1 MWEFEYSVDTLTA
14 RSRIWARYADPG
26 GWPEFDRGLEQVR
39 LVGPFAAGTRGI
51 LITREWDPRGRDP
64 VRFVLS
70 HVQPDRGFTAVNEIP
85 GVATVRFVHRLTEL
99 GGGRTRITH
108 RVEIDGP
115 FAPELGP
122 ELGPRITSM
131 IPGIVA
137 TLVTVASAET
147 ARA

>member
-1 MWEFEYSVDTLTA
+1 L
-14 RSRIWARYADPG
+14 
-26 GWPEFDRGLEQVR
+26 VR
-39 LVGPFAAGTRGI
+39 LVGPFAAGSRGT
-51 LITREWDPRGRDP
+51 LIPRDWDPRGPDP
-64 VRFVLS
+64 LPFTLS
-70 HVQPDRGFTAVNEIP
+70 HAEPGRGFAAENEIP

-115 FAPELGP
+115 LAPELGP

-147 ARA
+147 TRATETGPSLV